1 MSFNHGR
8 AKPAQVVVFF
18 KKTENITYPYLYFN
32 NVPVIEV
39 ASQKHLGLNLV
50 VKLTFKDQI
59 HDKLGKSMKSVSL
72 LVDFNIFYYISAS

>member
-1 MSFNHGR
+1 M
-8 AKPAQVVVFF
+8 
-18 KKTENITYPYLYFN
+18 
-32 NVPVIEV
+32 PVIEV
-39 ASQKHLGLNLV
+39 ASQKHQGLNLD